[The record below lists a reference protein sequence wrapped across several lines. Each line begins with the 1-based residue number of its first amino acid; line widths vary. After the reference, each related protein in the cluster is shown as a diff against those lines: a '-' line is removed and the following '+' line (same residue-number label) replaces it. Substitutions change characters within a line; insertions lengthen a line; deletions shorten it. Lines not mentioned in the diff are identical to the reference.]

1 MKFCVT
7 VTLFFIISIFTS
19 ISAQPNSRRGGG
31 GQESSGGSITGKVI
45 DSQAGKPV
53 EYASVVLFKASGGK
67 QINGAVTDLNGNF
80 EIKDVKPGK
89 YNIAVSFIGY
99 DKKRIKDVELSA
111 NKLELG
117 EILLDQKAV
126 STDNVLVE
134 GQRVPF
140 SYQIDKKVINVDK
153 FTTAISG
160 SAVDILENVPSVSV
174 DIEGNVSLRG
184 SGSFTLLI
192 DGRPTIMDAQD
203 ALQQIP
209 ASSIKDIEIITNPS
223 VKYDPEGVAGIIN
236 LVLKKNENL
245 GLAGMTNLSAGLKD
259 KYGAEGLFEYKTPL
273 VNTVFGLNYR
283 KRNMTQN
290 STEERRFDFGGGTS
304 RINTVSSGSHN
315 RDGYG
320 LRGSIN
326 FLLSDNDVLGIG
338 ARYHNRNNTEGG
350 AANYTEFTPSAP
362 NGLFYIN
369 KSRSEGSGSSYAA
382 NMNYQHKFNL
392 TGHEIAADIRYE
404 SEDQND
410 ISLSELLNGQA
421 IADGKRTTEGGPG
434 SEFNTKIDYTLP
446 FSDKSKFES
455 GLEGETELSTENSGF
470 SQFSPQAGTYLFEPN
485 FSYSTKSRN
494 DEYSVYSL
502 FSDMIGNF
510 GYQAGVRGE
519 YTYRKIR
526 VLSLVQEFNIDRW
539 DFFPTLHFSYRL
551 ESGQQFIASYSKR
564 IHRPRSW
571 WLEPFETWVDA
582 NTVHRGNP
590 SLAPELIDS
599 YELGFQTLI
608 GPMSLSTEGYY
619 RINNGKIETL
629 RSAYSDNVTL
639 ETFANIG
646 RDYSLGTEI
655 MASFDVL
662 KVWSVDLMGN
672 IYHYRLKSNLG
683 GIPVEKTSFNW
694 RTRISNNI
702 TLSSTLQLQL
712 NGNYESPSVTLQ
724 EKSKGNFMTDL
735 ALKKEL
741 MDKQLSLTLQIRDI
755 FGTHRHETTTES
767 DGLYSFSTFKME
779 SPIIMLNLRYSINN
793 FKQRERES
801 DNGNGMG
808 EEEF

>member
-7 VTLFFIISIFTS
+7 VTFIIILSLFTS
-19 ISAQPNSRRGGG
+19 NFAQPGRRGGD
-31 GQESSGGSITGKVI
+31 GQGPSGGGSITGKVI

-53 EYASVVLFKASGGK
+53 EYASVVLFRASGGK

-80 EIKDVKPGK
+80 EIKDVRPGK

-99 DKKRIKDVELSA
+99 EKKRIRDVELSS
-111 NKLELG
+111 NKLDMG
-117 EILLDQKAV
+117 EILLDQKAL
-126 STDNVLVE
+126 STENVVVE

-209 ASSIKDIEIITNPS
+209 ASSIQNIEIITNPS

-273 VNTVFGLNYR
+273 VNSVFGLNYR
-283 KRNMTQN
+283 KRNMTQT
-290 STEERRFDFGGGTS
+290 SSEEKIFDSQGGTS
-304 RINTVSSGSHN
+304 HINTNSSGSHN
-315 RDGYG
+315 RYGYN

-326 FLLSDNDVLGIG
+326 VLLSDNDVLGIG
-338 ARYHNRNNTEGG
+338 GRYHNRNNSEGG
-350 AANYTEFTPSAP
+350 LANYFEYNTTGPDGSA
-362 NGLFYIN
+362 YIN
-369 KSRSEGSGSSYAA
+369 RSQSQGSGDSYAA
-382 NMNYQHKFNL
+382 NMNYQHKFNS
-392 TGHEIAADIRYE
+392 TGHEINADVRYE
-404 SEDQND
+404 SENQND
-410 ISLSELLNGQA
+410 ISLSELLIGQN
-421 IADGKRTTEGGPG
+421 INEGKRTTEGGPG

-446 FSDKSKFES
+446 FSELSKFES
-455 GLEGETELSTENSGF
+455 GVEGETELSTENTGF
-470 SQFSPQAGTYLFEPN
+470 SQFSPQAGMYLFDPRY
-485 FSYSTKSRN
+485 SYSTKSRS

-502 FSDMIGNF
+502 FSDMIGSF
-510 GYQAGVRGE
+510 GYQAGIRGE
-519 YTYRKIR
+519 YTYRKIQ
-526 VLSLVQEFNIDRW
+526 VLTLGQEFNIDRW
-539 DFFPTLHFSYRL
+539 NFFPALHFSYRIP
-551 ESGQQFIASYSKR
+551 SGQQFIASYSKR

-582 NTVHRGNP
+582 NTVHKGNP
-590 SLAPELIDS
+590 GLEPEMIDS

-608 GPMSLSTEGYY
+608 GPVSLSTEGYY
-619 RINNGKIETL
+619 RINNGRIETI
-629 RSAYSDNVTL
+629 RSVYSDDVIL
-639 ETFANIG
+639 ETFANVG
-646 RDYSLGTEI
+646 KDYSLGTEI
-655 MASFDVL
+655 MASFDMFQF
-662 KVWSVDLMGN
+662 WSIDLMGN
-672 IYHYRLKSNLG
+672 IYDYRLKSTLDG
-683 GIPVEKTSFNW
+683 FPVERTSFNW
-694 RTRISNNI
+694 RTRMSNNI
-702 TLSSTLQLQL
+702 KLSSTLQLQL
-712 NGNYESPSVTLQ
+712 NGNYESPRVTLQ
-724 EKSKGNFMTDL
+724 EKQKGSFMTDL
-735 ALKKEL
+735 ALKKDL
-741 MDKQLSLTLQIRDI
+741 MDKQLSLTLQIRDL
-755 FGTHRHETTTES
+755 FGTHRHETTTQS
-767 DGLYSFSTFKME
+767 LGLYSFSTFKME
-779 SPIIMLNLRYSINN
+779 SPIIMLNIRYTINN
-793 FKQRERES
+793 FKQREREL

>member
-1 MKFCVT
+1 MRFCVT
-7 VTLFFIISIFTS
+7 VTFILFISLFTS
-19 ISAQPNSRRGGG
+19 TFAQPGGRRGG
-31 GQESSGGSITGKVI
+31 QDEASGGSITGKVI
-45 DSQAGKPV
+45 DSQAGKAV

-67 QINGAVTDLNGNF
+67 QINGAITDPNGNF
-80 EIKDVKPGK
+80 EIKGVKPGK
-89 YNIAVSFIGY
+89 YNIAISFIGF
-99 DKKRIKDVELSA
+99 DKKRLRDVELSS
-111 NKLELG
+111 NKLDLG
-117 EILLDQKAV
+117 EILLDPKAL
-126 STDNVLVE
+126 STDNVVVE

-160 SAVDILENVPSVSV
+160 SAVDILENIPSVSV

-209 ASSIKDIEIITNPS
+209 ASSIQNIEIITNPS

-273 VNTVFGLNYR
+273 VNSVFGLNYR

-290 STEERRFDFGGGTS
+290 SSENRVFNYGGGS
-304 RINTVSSGSHN
+304 SSINTVSSGNHN

-338 ARYHNRNNTEGG
+338 GRYHNRNNNEGG
-350 AANYTEFTPSAP
+350 SANYTEFTAAAP
-362 NGLFYIN
+362 NGLFYKN
-369 KSRSEGSGSSYAA
+369 RSMSEGSGNSYAA

-392 TGHEIAADIRYE
+392 TGHELSADIRYE

-410 ISLSELLNGQA
+410 ISLSELWNGQT

-434 SEFNTKIDYTLP
+434 SEFNTKIDYILP
-446 FSDKSKFES
+446 FSELSKFES
-455 GLEGETELSTENSGF
+455 GIEGETELSTENSGF
-470 SQFSPQAGTYLFEPN
+470 SQFNSLAGMYLFEPR

-494 DEYSVYSL
+494 DEYSVYSQ
-502 FSDMIGNF
+502 FSDMIGSF

-519 YTYRKIR
+519 YTYRKIQ
-526 VLSLVQEFNIDRW
+526 VASLAEEFNIDRW

-599 YELGFQTLI
+599 YEMGFQTLI
-608 GPMSLSTEGYY
+608 GPMSLSTEAYY

-629 RSAYSDNVTL
+629 RSPYSDNVTL
-639 ETFANIG
+639 ETLSNVG
-646 RDYSLGTEI
+646 KDYSLGTEI
-655 MASFDVL
+655 MASFDLL
-662 KVWSVDLMGN
+662 KIWSVDLMGN
-672 IYHYRLKSNLG
+672 LYDYRLKSNLNG
-683 GIPVEKTSFNW
+683 VPVEKSSFNW
-694 RTRISNNI
+694 RTRMSNNVN
-702 TLSSTLQLQL
+702 LSSTLQLQL
-712 NGNYESPSVTLQ
+712 NGTYESPSVTLQ
-724 EKSKGNFMTDL
+724 EKTKGNFMTDL
-735 ALKKEL
+735 ALKKDL
-741 MDKQLSLTLQIRDI
+741 MEKRLSLTLQVRDI
-755 FGTHRHETTTES
+755 FGTHRHETTTQSE
-767 DGLYSFSTFKME
+767 GLYSFSTFKME

-801 DNGNGMG
+801 DNGNGFG